1 VNESDRPLEEYVLLK
16 EPTMP
21 PKIEGKKEQKKN
33 FKKGWR
39 NKKKSRAGMPPWL
52 MNYRRDEGQFRFL
65 RAACLA
71 NLKVKGSLG
80 LIWAKASTIL
90 SSRPFIPLS
99 VFHSF

>member
-1 VNESDRPLEEYVLLK
+1 MKVTGLLRNMFFSKNQPCPKNRGEKKGTKKKGSEEQK
-16 EPTMP
+16 
-21 PKIEGKKEQKKN
+21 KIEGWHAAMANELQE
-33 FKKGWR
+33 GR
-39 NKKKSRAGMPPWL
+39 GSISIPSRRL
-52 MNYRRDEGQFRFL
+52 F
-65 RAACLA
+65 A